1 MFCLICAGLTAK
13 YWSLP
18 NRKEAR
24 GLKTAALLAGSLAVL
39 MGAFN
44 SSGMWE
50 SRDKKESMNLIQ
62 IYGMTYD
69 RSGSGIMVAT
79 HEGIKWWRDN
89 RWQSE
94 GGDRHDFVA
103 FAPFEGGFYASG
115 KPGPGS
121 KLPNP
126 LGLAKSTDAG
136 QNVQLLA
143 LEGKV
148 EFHYLASTVR
158 SPATIY
164 GYHETYGVQPLRQ
177 PGLYHTTDE
186 GGSWMRSSMKGF
198 EGEPTGLA
206 VHPERPELVA
216 MGARDGLFLSQD
228 KGNTFEKV
236 LPGLGISSLS
246 FDRDGMITA
255 GTFKDKPALL
265 QLDST
270 GKQTAEIPLP
280 ELKGDAVAFSAH
292 NPVKPEERV
301 ISTYEHDLYLT
312 SDGGAT
318 WYQLAA
324 GGKTKPAP
332 ERVPVAGQKPEGK

>member
-1 MFCLICAGLTAK
+1 M
-13 YWSLP
+13 
-18 NRKEAR
+18 
-24 GLKTAALLAGSLAVL
+24 KTAALLAGSLAVL

-50 SRDKKESMNLIQ
+50 SRDKKETMNLIR

-89 RWQSE
+89 SWQSE
-94 GGDRHDFVA
+94 EGERHDFVA
-103 FAPFEGGFYASG
+103 FAPYEGGFYASG
-115 KPGPGS
+115 LPGPGS

-126 LGLAKSTDAG
+126 LGLVKSADAG
-136 QNVQLLA
+136 KTVELLT

-148 EFHYLASTVR
+148 NFHFLASTMR
-158 SPATIY
+158 SPAVVY
-164 GYHETYGVQPLRQ
+164 GYHETYGAQPLRQ
-177 PGLYHTTDE
+177 PGLYYTADE
-186 GGSWMRSSMKGF
+186 GDSWVRAAMKGF

-206 VHPERPELVA
+206 VHPDRAEQVA
-216 MGARDGLFLSQD
+216 LGARDGLFLSRD
-228 KGNTFEKV
+228 KGETFVKV
-236 LPGLGISSLS
+236 LPGLGISALS
-246 FDRDGMITA
+246 YDPDGMITA
-255 GTFKDKPALL
+255 GIFKDKPSLL

-270 GKQTAEIPLP
+270 GKQTAEISLP
-280 ELKGDAVAFSAH
+280 ELKEDAVAHTAH
-292 NPVKPEERV
+292 NPARPEEWV
-301 ISTYEHDLYLT
+301 ISTYEHDMYLT

-332 ERVPVAGQKPEGK
+332 ELAPTAGQKQENK

>member
-44 SSGMWE
+44 SSGLWE
-50 SRDKKESMNLIQ
+50 SKDKKESMNLIQ

-69 RSGSGIMVAT
+69 PSGNGIMVAT

-94 GGDRHDFVA
+94 EGDRHDFVA
-103 FAPFEGGFYASG
+103 FAPYEGGFYASG
-115 KPGPGS
+115 HPGPGS

-126 LGLAKSTDAG
+126 LGLTKSTDAG

-148 EFHYLASTVR
+148 EFHYLAATVR
-158 SPATIY
+158 SPSVVY
-164 GYHETYGVQPLRQ
+164 GYHETYGVPELKQ
-177 PGLYHTTDE
+177 PGLYYTADE
-186 GGSWMRSSMKGF
+186 GATWVKSSMKRF

-216 MGARDGLFLSQD
+216 MGARDGLFLSRD
-228 KGNTFEKV
+228 RGNTFEKV
-236 LPGLGISSLS
+236 LTGLGISALS
-246 FDRDGMITA
+246 FDKDGMITA
-255 GTFKDKPALL
+255 GAFKDKPSLL
-265 QLDST
+265 QLDAT
-270 GKQTAEIPLP
+270 GKQTGEIPLP
-280 ELKGDAVAFSAH
+280 ELKEDAVAYTAH
-292 NPVKPEERV
+292 NPAKPEERV
-301 ISTYEHDLYLT
+301 ISTFEHNLYLT
-312 SDGGAT
+312 PDGGAS

-332 ERVPVAGQKPEGK
+332 KLVPNAEPKPAGK

>member
-1 MFCLICAGLTAK
+1 M
-13 YWSLP
+13 
-18 NRKEAR
+18 
-24 GLKTAALLAGSLAVL
+24 KTAALLAGSLAVL

-50 SRDKKESMNLIQ
+50 NRDKVESINLIQ

-79 HEGIKWWRDN
+79 HEGIKWWRN
-89 RWQSE
+89 NEWQSE
-94 GGDRHDFVA
+94 DGDRHDFVA
-103 FAPFEGGFYASG
+103 FAPYEGGFYASG
-115 KPGPGS
+115 HPGPGS

-126 LGLAKSTDAG
+126 MGLAKSTDAG
-136 QNVQLLA
+136 KNIELLA

-148 EFHYLASTVR
+148 GFHYLASTAR
-158 SPATIY
+158 SPVTIF
-164 GYHETYGVQPLRQ
+164 GYHETYGVQQLRE
-177 PGLYHTTDE
+177 PGLYYTPDE

-206 VHPERPELVA
+206 VHPDRPEQVA

-228 KGNTFEKV
+228 KGNSFIKL

-246 FDRDGMITA
+246 FDRDGMITV
-255 GTFKDKPALL
+255 GTFKDKPSLL

-270 GKQTAEIPLP
+270 GKQTAEISLP
-280 ELKGDAVAFSAH
+280 ELKGDAVAHTAR
-292 NPVKPEERV
+292 NPVKPEERI

-312 SDGGAT
+312 ADGGNT

-332 ERVPVAGQKPEGK
+332 ERVPNAGQKPQGK